1 MTASSYDEALRRV
14 LVHEGGYS
22 NHPSDPGGP
31 TNWGITIQ
39 DARAYWKKEA
49 TAADVRSMPVDVAK
63 DIYRSKYWDAMCCDN
78 LPTGVDYA
86 VFDYGVNSGIARA
99 ARVLQR
105 LVGAGVDGEIGPDT
119 IAATARAKPAKL
131 INQICDERLAFLQG
145 LKTWSVFGNGWGRRV
160 HEVRAAAVAMAGAR
174 SGDIGGSPPWLATM
188 RAITGTREYAGGSDN
203 PVILQWARFIGQKY
217 PEMRSYC
224 AQYNHDAI
232 AWCGLTVAY
241 CMARNGIRPVFGKSE
256 NERFLWADAW
266 RRFGVRL
273 DKPKPGCV
281 MVFTRNGGGGHVAR
295 QRLPGPRRQPNR
307 RCQSHANSQEQMHRS
322 HVAGDARNR
331 HPSLRARQGQI
342 AKGFRGDK
350 GRLRRGHRRG
360 SRGDGPLARRAS
372 SPRDRGS
379 NRRDASHSMRRPDD
393 MESQMSVL
401 GFLMPSIIIVAAYW
415 WVVLPRLRKFS
426 WWDGAVARLWA
437 MAGNSKTI
445 LVAYAVELIGVMDEA
460 RMLDWSE
467 LVGAENAGRVMV
479 IMGAAMILLRLVT
492 RTAVSFKAEA

>member
-31 TNWGITIQ
+31 TNWGITIH

-49 TAADVRSMPVDVAK
+49 TATDVRSMPVEVAK

-105 LVGAGVDGEIGPDT
+105 LVGTSVDGEIGRDT
-119 IAATARAKPAKL
+119 IAATARAKPAEL

-160 HEVRAAAVAMAGAR
+160 REVRAAAVAMAGTR
-174 SGDIGGSPPWLATM
+174 SGDIGGLPAWLATM
-188 RAITGTREYAGGSDN
+188 RELTGTQEYAGGSDN
-203 PVILQWARFIGQKY
+203 PVILEWARFIGEKY
-217 PEMRSYC
+217 PEMRGYC

-232 AWCGLTVAY
+232 AWCGLAVAY
-241 CMARNGIRPVFGKSE
+241 CMAKNSIRPVFGKSE

-281 MVFTRNGGGGHVAR
+281 MVFTRNGGGHVALFEGEEGNDYLVR
-295 QRLPGPRRQPNR
+295 GGN
-307 RCQSHANSQEQMHRS
+307 QSDAVSLMRIHKSRFTAAMWPATPA
-322 HVAGDARNR
+322 VAAPASERVK
-331 HPSLRARQGQI
+331 
-342 AKGFRGDK
+342 AKSP
-350 GRLRRGHRRG
+350 RG
-360 SRGDGPLARRAS
+360 SEATK
-372 SPRDRGS
+372 
-379 NRRDASHSMRRPDD
+379 
-393 MESQMSVL
+393 V
-401 GFLMPSIIIVAAYW
+401 GFGAAIVAA
-415 WVVLPRLRKFS
+415 
-426 WWDGAVARLWA
+426 VAA
-437 MAGNSKTI
+437 MAHWLDAHPVI
-445 LVAYAVELIGVMDEA
+445 AIVAAI
-460 RMLDWSE
+460 
-467 LVGAENAGRVMV
+467 
-479 IMGAAMILLRLVT
+479 AAMPLILCAI
-492 RTAVSFKAEA
+492 RTIWRVK

>member
-31 TNWGITIQ
+31 TNWGITIH

-105 LVGAGVDGEIGPDT
+105 LVGTGVDGEVGPDT
-119 IAATARAKPAKL
+119 IAATARAKPAEL

-145 LKTWSVFGNGWGRRV
+145 LRTWSVFGNGWGRRV
-160 HEVRAAAVAMAGAR
+160 REVRAAAVAMAGTR
-174 SGDIGGSPPWLATM
+174 SGDIGGPPAWLATM
-188 RAITGTREYAGGSDN
+188 REITGTREYAGGSDN
-203 PVILQWARFIGQKY
+203 PVILKWARFIGEKY

-241 CMARNGIRPVFGKSE
+241 CMAKNGIRPVFGKSE

-281 MVFTRNGGGGHVAR
+281 MVFTRSGGGHVALYEGEEGNDYLIR
-295 QRLPGPRRQPNR
+295 GGN
-307 RCQSHANSQEQMHRS
+307 QS
-322 HVAGDARNR
+322 DAV
-331 HPSLRARQGQI
+331 SLMRIHKSKFTAAMWPATPAI
-342 AKGFRGDK
+342 ATPASERVKAKSPKGSEATK
-350 GRLRRGHRRG
+350 
-360 SRGDGPLARRAS
+360 
-372 SPRDRGS
+372 
-379 NRRDASHSMRRPDD
+379 
-393 MESQMSVL
+393 V
-401 GFLMPSIIIVAAYW
+401 GFGAAIVAAVAATAHW
-415 WVVLPRLRKFS
+415 LDAHPVLAIVAAIVVMPLILC
-426 WWDGAVARLWA
+426 AVR
-437 MAGNSKTI
+437 TI
-445 LVAYAVELIGVMDEA
+445 
-460 RMLDWSE
+460 W
-467 LVGAENAGRVMV
+467 RV
-479 IMGAAMILLRLVT
+479 
-492 RTAVSFKAEA
+492 K

>member
-1 MTASSYDEALRRV
+1 M

-31 TNWGITIQ
+31 TNWGITIH

-49 TAADVRSMPVDVAK
+49 TTADVRSMPVHVAK

-78 LPTGVDYA
+78 LPAGVDYA
-86 VFDYGVNSGIARA
+86 VFDYGVNSGIVRA

-105 LVGAGVDGEIGPDT
+105 LVGTSVDGEVGPDT
-119 IAATARAKPAKL
+119 IVATARAKPAEL

-145 LKTWSVFGNGWGRRV
+145 LRTWSVFGNGWGRRV
-160 HEVRAAAVAMAGAR
+160 REVRAAAVAMAGTR
-174 SGDIGGSPPWLATM
+174 SGDIGGPPAWLATM
-188 RAITGTREYAGGSDN
+188 REITGTQEYAGGSDN
-203 PVILQWARFIGQKY
+203 PVILKWARFIGEKY

-295 QRLPGPRRQPNR
+295 QSGREDGNDYLVRGGNQSDA
-307 RCQSHANSQEQMHRS
+307 QSHARFTRQVHRR
-322 HVAGDARNR
+322 HVAGDVCVC

-350 GRLRRGHRRG
+350 GRLRRGDRRG
-360 SRGDGPLARRAS
+360 SRGDGSLARRAS

-379 NRRDASHSMRRPDD
+379 NRRDASHSMRHPDD

-401 GFLMPSIIIVAAYW
+401 GFLMPSVIIVAAYW